1 MPSTSIAEAANLHR
15 AAAREAPP
23 PRWPSR
29 GRRRGRQ
36 RVFRPTYSP
45 SWVSDRSGHRQRP
58 PPPPPPPQK
67 KPSHQTR
74 RRWRGLVA
82 RCRRLHW
89 HRLHPL
95 CWEGKHNI
103 SSFYSSA
110 VYKCKWYLQGSG
122 GVSRGLSPIGASPRR
137 EHHRVHDR
145 VHLRRLR
152 SRVPRWN
159 NDDSGPTAPSKIRTK
174 LCDCLQMTG
183 RRCMCIC

>member
-1 MPSTSIAEAANLHR
+1 MPPTNIGAESLHR
-15 AAAREAPP
+15 AAAREARP
-23 PRWPSR
+23 PRRPSR
-29 GRRRGRQ
+29 PGRRRGRPGEFLPPYSLFW
-36 RVFRPTYSP
+36 VFGGL
-45 SWVSDRSGHRQRP
+45 GHRP
-58 PPPPPPPQK
+58 PPRNNPQNN
-67 KPSHQTR
+67 PSHQTR
-74 RRWRGLVA
+74 LPWRGRVA

-103 SSFYSSA
+103 LSFYSSA

-145 VHLRRLR
+145 VHFRRLR

-174 LCDCLQMTG
+174 LCDCLQMTR